1 MAIVVRRGIDGH
13 RMDFVVPFLDKTT
26 YIYISQYVYASI
38 LYAYVNAHVY
48 AYVYP

>member
-26 YIYISQYVYASI
+26 YINIYIYLCIYIYINMYMHQFYM
-38 LYAYVNAHVY
+38 HM
-48 AYVYP
+48 